1 MKKSIRGFTL
11 VEMLIVIVA
20 VGIIGSITTRLLY
33 QGSELFIRETNRQ
46 TFVNEARST
55 FWRTMRE
62 AHGQFSISQFTSSG
76 SNLLYLKDANDN
88 HNDIETKKI
97 SIESQS
103 INLKNGDN
111 QNILSNYFLP
121 SSDGITYYDNS
132 YNEIIPSQNGLSEQ
146 QAKTIHIVKIDF
158 IFNNDEDNIIL
169 SSYIY
174 PYNFKYGE
182 KMGYHD

>member
-33 QGSELFIRETNRQ
+33 QGSELFVRETNRQ

-76 SNLLYLKDANDN
+76 SNLLYLKD
-88 HNDIETKKI
+88 
-97 SIESQS
+97 
-103 INLKNGDN
+103 
-111 QNILSNYFLP
+111 
-121 SSDGITYYDNS
+121 
-132 YNEIIPSQNGLSEQ
+132 
-146 QAKTIHIVKIDF
+146 
-158 IFNNDEDNIIL
+158 
-169 SSYIY
+169 
-174 PYNFKYGE
+174 
-182 KMGYHD
+182 